1 MAGTSSNIPIETLSH
16 EEMHSIDA
24 ALASASASAASSPVT
39 PPSIHS
45 HTSVQAKSDNSI
57 PVRAKRSLF
66 NSAEPDIEDYGKMV
80 MSKKK
85 TRVAETLLHRFR
97 SKRGLFVTDVTKTE
111 WCEKQMEFSLFFE
124 EWKSN
129 NEPQRHDDDFDYGG
143 GRKNNEAKKAG
154 IARHTQLE
162 KEVLKHVEVEVNS
175 EEDYMALKLV
185 NFISGVNQLMFGGL
199 TRELP
204 LVAFAFEEGIW
215 MVGKIDEI
223 RMPIFESDHNHN
235 HNRNR
240 NRNDNHN
247 PILVETKTRAKDTI
261 PAEAQKRNG
270 RIQLMCYKYLW
281 DNLVSHHNDF
291 PTKQFF
297 DYFGLN
303 GKFTLSKDIQV
314 ACADSGFFARTLYDV
329 VTCYKNTCKMLP
341 LAHDQLV
348 IRYEYQKNRSLI
360 DEDKFSYD
368 DGWIKNKIKNCLEF
382 WLGGRDANYVA
393 DEEEWKCEFC
403 DFVNDCPAY
412 SDMSDCTE
420 SFTSDESYPNPRY
433 YRC

>member
-1 MAGTSSNIPIETLSH
+1 MAGASSNIPTEIVSH
-16 EEMHSIDA
+16 EEMLSIEA
-24 ALASASASAASSPVT
+24 VLASASAASSPVT

-45 HTSVQAKSDNSI
+45 HTSVQAESNNSI
-57 PVRAKRSLF
+57 SVRAKRRLF
-66 NSAEPDIEDYGKMV
+66 YSAEPDIEDYGKMV
-80 MSKKK
+80 MTKKK

-129 NEPQRHDDDFDYGG
+129 NEEEWCNKKQKDLALVYG
-143 GRKNNEAKKAG
+143 GRKNNEARKAG
-154 IARHTQLE
+154 IARHVQLE
-162 KEVLKHVEVEVNS
+162 KEVLKRVEVEVNS

-185 NFISGVNQLMFGGL
+185 NFISGVNQLMFEGL

-204 LVAFAFEEGIW
+204 IVAFAFEEGIW

-223 RMPIFESDHNHN
+223 RMSILESD

-240 NRNDNHN
+240 NRN
-247 PILVETKTRAKDTI
+247 PILVETKTHARDTI

-291 PTKQFF
+291 PSKLFF
-297 DYFGLN
+297 YYFGLN
-303 GKFTLSKDIQV
+303 GKFTLSEDIQG
-314 ACADSGFFARTLYDV
+314 ACAHSGFFARTLNDV
-329 VTCYKNTCKMLP
+329 VTCYKNSCKMLP
-341 LAHDQLV
+341 FAHNQLV
-348 IRYEYQKNRSLI
+348 IRYEYQKDRSLI

-368 DGWIKNKIKNCLEF
+368 DVWLKNKIRNCLEF
-382 WLGGRDANYVA
+382 WVGGRDATYAA
-393 DEEEWKCEFC
+393 DEEEWKCGFC
-403 DFVNDCPAY
+403 DYVNDCPAY
-412 SDMSDCTE
+412 SDMSDSTE
-420 SFTSDESYPNPRY
+420 SFPSDESYPNRRY
-433 YRC
+433 YLW